1 VAKQNYGSADDPSS
15 TRASAIDHLL
25 AIFHRRGHPARR
37 RRAYEGKSMT
47 LLPESF
53 RYGAIGLAVAE
64 LERSLDYYQRR
75 IGMELLER
83 GQRRAVL
90 GAGGRRL
97 LELEERP
104 GASRDPQAAD
114 LFHFALLLPSRAAL
128 GRRLAQLI
136 ETGTDLTGAS
146 DHSVSEALYLR
157 DPDGHGIE
165 LYRDR
170 PRETWYQD
178 GRLRMGTTALDL
190 DDLLQAGRPDGDGRT
205 SLAPGTMI
213 GHVHLETFDLL
224 RSKDFYV
231 GRLGLAVTAERP
243 GAVFMSV
250 GGYHHHVAANTW
262 GRKTRPAPGG
272 GAHIGMLWYEM
283 ELPDRAH
290 LAALAEGLGQ
300 AGPADAMLVV
310 TDPNGL
316 AIRFLARA

>member
-1 VAKQNYGSADDPSS
+1 MPPGAPAPS
-15 TRASAIDHLL
+15 
-25 AIFHRRGHPARR
+25 
-37 RRAYEGKSMT
+37 YEGTSMT

-53 RYGAIGLAVAE
+53 SYGAIGLAVAE
-64 LERSLDYYQRR
+64 LERSLDYYERR

-83 GQRRAVL
+83 AEGRAVL

-104 GASRDPQAAD
+104 GARRDPQAAD
-114 LFHFALLLPSRAAL
+114 LFHFALLLSSRAAL

-190 DDLLQAGRPDGDGRT
+190 DDLLQAGRAHGEGRNG
-205 SLAPGTMI
+205 LAQGTMI
-213 GHVHLETFDLL
+213 GHIHLESCDLP
-224 RSKDFYV
+224 RTRDFYV
-231 GRLGLAVTAERP
+231 GRLGLAVTTERP

-262 GRKTRPAPGG
+262 GRKTRPAPPDGE
-272 GAHIGMLWYEM
+272 HIGMLWYEM
-283 ELPDRAH
+283 ELPDRAQ

-300 AGPADAMLVV
+300 ADPAANMLVV

-316 AIRFLARA
+316 AIRFLART

>member
-1 VAKQNYGSADDPSS
+1 MS
-15 TRASAIDHLL
+15 
-25 AIFHRRGHPARR
+25 
-37 RRAYEGKSMT
+37 
-47 LLPESF
+47 LLPEGF

-64 LERSLDYYQRR
+64 LDRSLDYYGRR

-83 GQRRAVL
+83 ADGRAVL

-97 LELEERP
+97 LELEERS
-104 GASRDPQAAD
+104 GARRDPQAAD

-178 GRLRMGTTALDL
+178 GRVRMGTTALDL
-190 DDLLQAGRPDGDGRT
+190 DDLLRAGSADGEGRN
-205 SLAPGTMI
+205 LAPGTVI
-213 GHVHLETFDLL
+213 GHIHLETFDLL
-224 RSKDFYV
+224 RTRDFYV

-243 GAVFMSV
+243 GAVFMAV

-262 GRKTRPAPGG
+262 GRKTRPAPQGG
-272 GAHIGMLWYEM
+272 EHIGMLWYEM
-283 ELPDRAH
+283 ELPERAH
-290 LAALAEGLGQ
+290 LAAVAKGLGQ
-300 AGPADAMLVV
+300 ADPADATLVV
-310 TDPNGL
+310 TDPSGL
-316 AIRFLARA
+316 AIRFCARA